1 MSDLLTG
8 RPREGRRF
16 KAGNSG
22 ADPITIKAGIGDG
35 STGGSATPLLKFEG
49 TTSTTKDA
57 TYNITTAAVT
67 GAAGVPNNGLLCS
80 VASKQTSG
88 ALVVGKVYQIL
99 SLSGTPVFTNVHS
112 GSTDTVGLVFTA
124 TGTTP
129 TAWGEAILENTQQ
142 YWIPLYALA

>member
-16 KAGNSG
+16 KAGNNGS
-22 ADPITIKAGIGDG
+22 DPITIKAGIGDG
-35 STGGSATPLLKFEG
+35 TTVDSATPLLKFEG
-49 TTSTTKDA
+49 TTSTTKNG

-67 GAAGVPNNGLLCS
+67 AAAGSPNNGLLCS
-80 VASKQTSG
+80 VASKQTAG
-88 ALVVGKVYQIL
+88 VLVVGKVYKIL
-99 SLSGTPVFTNVHS
+99 SLSGTPDFTNVHS

-124 TGTTP
+124 TGTGP
-129 TAWGEAILENTQQ
+129 TAWGEAVLENTQQ